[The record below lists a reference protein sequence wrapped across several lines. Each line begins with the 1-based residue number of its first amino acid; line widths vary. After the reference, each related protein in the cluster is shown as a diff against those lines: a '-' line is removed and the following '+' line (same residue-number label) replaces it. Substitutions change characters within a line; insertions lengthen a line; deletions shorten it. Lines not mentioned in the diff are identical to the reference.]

1 MTRFMR
7 VIHVFGGIFQI
18 KDVDGPDKPGHDEE
32 EKWGASFVRLHTFLF
47 GVPYF
52 VPNFVR

>member
-1 MTRFMR
+1 MR
-7 VIHVFGGIFQI
+7 VIHVFAASPLK